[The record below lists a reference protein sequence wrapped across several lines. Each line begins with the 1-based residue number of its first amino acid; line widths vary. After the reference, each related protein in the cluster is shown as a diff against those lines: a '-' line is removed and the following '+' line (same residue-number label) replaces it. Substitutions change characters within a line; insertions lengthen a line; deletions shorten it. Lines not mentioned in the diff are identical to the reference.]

1 MMIKI
6 EDERYVGGTPYAS
19 VLEVS
24 GIMGALIKVWA
35 NRISFSPITVSP
47 FSLI

>member
-24 GIMGALIKVWA
+24 GIMG
-35 NRISFSPITVSP
+35 SP
-47 FSLI
+47 